1 MLPNI
6 DVRLK
11 NIIKAVEQVIGP
23 ALPADEKLAQEQ
35 ARLIV
40 GHITMLQGQWKN
52 AVRFE
57 AGSFNLIHDLAKAL
71 VPYVDKVQAGLLSSA
86 LEQVANI
93 DVYEIDALNAG
104 ICTLGHAIDS
114 VILGEDGKKSL
125 AREAWHLI
133 LDFGEK
139 DSLRNRVWFRAT
151 GIDPDHANLPPLEQ
165 VI

>member
-11 NIIKAVEQVIGP
+11 NIIKAVEQVIAP

-57 AGSFNLIHDLAKAL
+57 AGSFNMIRDLAKGLVSYVDETQARLLSAAL
-71 VPYVDKVQAGLLSSA
+71 VQVDD
-86 LEQVANI
+86 I
-93 DVYEIDALNAG
+93 DVYDIDALNVG
-104 ICTLGHAIDS
+104 ICTLGQAIDS
-114 VILGEDGKKSL
+114 VILGEDGKKPL
-125 AREAWHLI
+125 AREAWNLI

-151 GIDPDHANLPPLEQ
+151 GIDPDHADLPALEQ